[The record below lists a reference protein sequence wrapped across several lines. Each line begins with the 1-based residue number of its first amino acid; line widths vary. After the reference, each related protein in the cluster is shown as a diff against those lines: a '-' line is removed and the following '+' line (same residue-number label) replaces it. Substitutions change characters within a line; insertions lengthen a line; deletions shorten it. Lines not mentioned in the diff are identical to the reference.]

1 MTHKIFQQLI
11 SQIINAY
18 ECKKPNIQIN
28 YCANTLQL
36 VNFLKEEGLIR
47 GATIITK
54 PKKLKI
60 LVYLKYNSNLEP
72 AIAQSRNI
80 SRTNHSTFL
89 TLSNANAL
97 FRNFNLVVFSNKNSK
112 ITKKSFRK
120 NNSVVFL
127 LK

>member
-18 ECKKPNIQIN
+18 ERKKPNIQIN

-72 AIAQSRNI
+72 AIVQSRNI

-89 TLSNANAL
+89 
-97 FRNFNLVVFSNKNSK
+97 R
-112 ITKKSFRK
+112 I
-120 NNSVVFL
+120 
-127 LK
+127 

>member
-1 MTHKIFQQLI
+1 MSRIEVEVMKLR
-11 SQIINAY
+11 
-18 ECKKPNIQIN
+18 IQRNMSRDTEKWIYN
-28 YCANTLQL
+28 NDS
-36 VNFLKEEGLIR
+36 
-47 GATIITK
+47 
-54 PKKLKI
+54 